1 MQTRRLSEHERRI
14 DFDLAH
20 LHDRIKKL
28 LAKCYPTKKAEDV
41 SIQARTLGIGF
52 HDSGLDMDLVP
63 LIPIDGDFGWQ
74 PSSQGG
80 EPVKTSVVEQLEF
93 TRRFL
98 AFWPD
103 CHRPRDAVARVLSP
117 DHIRGM
123 EQSST
128 VNQGVA
134 FHSMHRAS

>member
-103 CHRPRDAVARVLSP
+103 CHPTSRCSCSSSLARSHSRYGAVI
-117 DHIRGM
+117 DG
-123 EQSST
+123 E
-128 VNQGVA
+128 
-134 FHSMHRAS
+134 